1 MNNKTNLNMPGFKLP
16 HQSNAAPKQI
26 VSSGG
31 DSEEADSI
39 ASVKAFNELKQ
50 SYMKRKFKGNNEKL
64 GPITP
69 EQNIAEYNRESR
81 EFYYD
86 PNAGKL
92 RLIPTDD
99 AEMPDLT
106 GIKAYQLA
114 PKDE

>member
-1 MNNKTNLNMPGFKLP
+1 MKNKTNLNMPGFKLP
-16 HQSNAAPKQI
+16 SMTPFYET
-26 VSSGG
+26 VSSSGG
-31 DSEEADSI
+31 NEEADSI

-50 SYMKRKFKGNNEKL
+50 GYMKREFKGNDERL

-69 EQNIAEYNRESR
+69 EQNLAEYNRESR

-106 GIKAYQLA
+106 GIKPYQLA